1 MPMNKP
7 HIEFTR
13 LDMNEG
19 WHSPPGYP
27 AGIKQ
32 KILASDLDEK
42 NKMGSRSRLLRFDPG
57 AFTTEPFVHDHWE
70 EVFLMTGDLIVGND
84 NQGEGGECFH
94 ANTYACRPPGIYHG
108 PFKSNNGCMLLE
120 IHYYDESKT

>member
-27 AGIKQ
+27 
-32 KILASDLDEK
+32 
-42 NKMGSRSRLLRFDPG
+42 
-57 AFTTEPFVHDHWE
+57 
-70 EVFLMTGDLIVGND
+70 
-84 NQGEGGECFH
+84 
-94 ANTYACRPPGIYHG
+94 PGIG
-108 PFKSNNGCMLLE
+108 
-120 IHYYDESKT
+120 